1 MKASKEHAA
10 QAAPK
15 AGSQPAA
22 PAQPTLA
29 RRLGNA
35 GLFRMLQAKLIVGD
49 PQDHFEQEADRV
61 ADQVMR
67 MPEQAAGSASPPAP
81 AQTATVQRAA
91 DASSALPVVDTAL
104 EEAVAAL
111 DGRGGPLSPEIRS
124 FMEPRFGAD
133 LSAVRIHTDTYAH
146 DLARSVNARAFAA
159 GRNVVFGAGYYAP
172 HTDSGRRLLAHELT
186 HTLQQGAS
194 TRLARE
200 VKRKKTLREQL
211 PPHTPLVLSAASPF
225 LLAQRA
231 AGELKKQNG
240 GTGVAANSR
249 FLVAADALYV
259 YSADFKL
266 LKKIALKKTPPL
278 VGVFVGDPAQG
289 RSRFVNMQGRVHLV
303 KDDNWGKGEWVTNW
317 ADVTANDLRTLVDS
331 NFYIVVIGH
340 VASPSAKS
348 DKPGD
353 GSGGGG
359 GKQNAQ
365 APRSAPASKSKQK
378 GEGKEPIVRSF
389 PGDAYTGQRSDQV
402 ANHGAFP
409 SSIKLSS
416 SLLPAGGASDATMRL
431 VWQYYETDP
440 VMAVWNAST
449 RVTYRWERWNVTE
462 AVAKS
467 SREEVEKALRQTA
480 FDAAAR
486 VDDEYSD
493 YDKQR
498 RIAEYEEQTE
508 HSQEV
513 IEQGGTAGRADDETD
528 AEVLEERINRR
539 LRGASAA
546 VSTAGHVVDGV
557 WHRITRPDHGITLT
571 WPDQGTHLIRCIA
584 SPWEHGGRRYESS
597 VATAFVEVRPREY
610 IARNTLGAAEQSLVQ
625 LRIQRELATDPKE
638 IQRLDGLIADVTTSA
653 YGPVVD
659 ALGLVIARKQ
669 ADLKTA
675 RGAEREKLEK
685 ELKELEKQLKQAKWN
700 EEGYVGRDGKPGH
713 AFRPQAAF
721 VSDTSGTTFPLLL
734 QLLPAP
740 EDGVNQW
747 VLRDVTTAGDKLGK
761 GYFGRGA
768 TNRDAIVGAFHLFA
782 HDNAYGFGTLMVRL
796 PDSIPDA
803 RPTEIVLRN
812 YPAAAQ
818 LAKERLADLATMFM
832 VAGVAAPAIGQVGMY
847 LGATLSA
854 ENILNRWRSGKLEP
868 DLTFINDLL
877 QVLGALAT
885 GASRIA
891 ALKLVPAGETFALA
905 QVSGDIKAIE
915 KALATVKRTELA
927 ARVAEK
933 ANDLAT
939 WGGVAVADYQ
949 LIERLK
955 AIGEAERNGTM
966 THSEAGAQRGK
977 AILGALQS
985 KAMLFTGLL
994 HKPVGI
1000 VEGPP
1005 VTTGSVP
1012 KPTEPATREPRPSH
1026 GDEGAANERT
1036 VLGRVFGR
1044 GAKPPQGPKA
1054 PEQMPAPWLREG
1066 PDSPERLFERLA
1078 QGPDPNTR
1086 IPPVPPGR
1094 RPVSEETLFSSG
1106 IKHPDDAYRAYNNA
1120 LAVAGGREVAI
1131 WYRTDT
1137 GEYAVKIGTFGAV
1150 KAPDAVKPWIAIVH
1164 FHPNEHRSLTL
1175 RLPAPKSD
1183 FASLWERARFEHGVV
1198 REIVEWDMPDGSRG
1212 RTEYGIDL
1220 SHPNEPLYI
1229 RTSQPDGTLGPPQRF
1244 SEKGYAEHH
1253 AARTHFIE
1261 KGSPLHQE
1269 LVLQKGDKQP
1279 PEASRRTAMP
1289 PASGGGGGGGDG
1301 DGPRSR
1307 QTSITA
1313 PYPTIKR
1320 LGPFT
1325 YTSQEASDGKTAD
1338 WRVWNWARVGG
1349 PSKIANRDAQ
1359 QFLEQLVAQARAA
1372 GNDMLVLT
1380 IENIE
1385 APSVQRLSR
1394 PDSPMAKH
1402 LGVTAVERVD
1412 DRTIRWV
1419 IPLRGTPG
1427 ADGAA
1432 GGSGSGGAPRAMIV
1446 PHDSPETK
1454 TVVGGIGR
1462 EPSRTSVEPKDRVV
1476 VGGFGREPG
1485 RTPEAARDAVVVGGL
1500 GREPGRTPELAVDPV
1515 AIGGFGRDPSR
1526 PPDVPE
1532 HLSPSDGV
1540 PVSID
1545 ESGDTTGSRTN
1556 PVPRPG
1562 SEGNTPPG
1570 TTPRRDAVP
1579 EHIDDDGPSVHRIAP
1594 PRSGS
1599 STGTGGQGRSPRTAA
1614 DTPAGST
1621 PPRTPTSRSPESSGG
1636 SGSTASRSTP
1646 SGSTLSASTP
1656 LRSTVVTGSATRS
1669 GTTTSQVSGRSPAD
1683 PLAST
1688 PLESPTP
1695 PDRSPGA
1702 PDPFAPTPQ
1711 ESSTQVQT
1719 GTPTQVDPTNLFS
1732 ARRGGEA
1739 ERLAPSV
1746 ERVNIDQW
1754 VHPIQKI
1761 GEGINTKYLLVDAVT
1776 GERWLF
1782 KPALG
1787 EEGMLFG
1794 PELGIRTGERW
1805 RRALAAAYLAQDL
1818 GLNTPYVRLIE
1829 IGGMVG
1835 SLQEWRQGY
1844 AARPRIRN
1852 QAQADFDRFWNS
1864 RFRHDI
1870 DAFDYFIANQDRH
1883 QGNVMIRMEGDRPS
1897 AMVIDQDAG
1906 IPASAERFSRQPP
1919 PSGRRLES
1927 WQRDLPPS
1935 VSRELAERFRDQAAR
1950 FPDAELR
1957 KWLTGKEVDGLW
1969 SRLNEVVDALDDG
1982 RVGIIEES
1990 PTRAA
1995 GTAQPVSGSRRTA
2008 GNAAGGAFSTNAA
2021 TQSATGTFSTNAATQ
2036 DAVSGSV
2043 STDAATVDASTTTGR
2058 SGSGS
2063 PTPSE
2068 SPTPSRSPGSTTTTA
2083 TGNDPSPGS
2092 SARTT
2097 QGPGDSSG
2105 LSGEAPL
2112 PKAAAIVVPGP
2123 EPSAGSRSNVQVS
2136 AADAITIDKDV
2147 ERPTAQGPRQTSLGA
2162 SASGQA
2168 VTVDVRTGGPGR
2180 QTTGAMTVT
2189 GQDIGVEVGRQKQGK
2204 GGPTAGIKLDSQGN
2218 PAVEAGWTFQ
2228 TKGGSSI
2235 KPTFS
2240 RGTRVDAR
2248 EPVQLEDGRFLVAY
2262 TMTETTTA
2270 GAGGAAR
2277 RTPQGRPGFSAGGHF
2292 SLFEAESKQGTRIFK
2307 TKLEAEAFRNNAAV
2321 QLAFEQANA
2330 VPASSGEAAKIA
2342 VGETRG
2348 EADTKGSSAGL
2359 SGSFGGTT
2367 LGRNWQ
2373 TSETTGRSFYRV
2385 SEDLL
2390 NVTTTVTRDK
2400 AKDWGI
2406 GAMIL
2411 ANQKGGDTTTGFGV
2425 TFQFNI
2431 STPAGREALDLY
2443 LKTGYPPLS
2452 GARLVSVMDVTGE
2465 GSYDRYQMPTL
2476 GTAAWSDRAWQKVTR
2491 GEEGATKEFGG
2502 EQVHQQDPTWLA
2514 ELTGDRELYS
2524 SAQLISQQI
2533 RGKEQYTAIINIKSE
2548 SGTYNREQFG
2558 KIFMGVKA
2566 TGPVE
2571 QSGAWTL
2578 TAEIDKKVVHELERV
2593 STKFKDAKN
2602 RDDKQ
2607 RILSEVFRKT
2617 GAGMAGGL
2625 VRSGGGFML
2634 SWDLELKGDPNFPGP
2649 AGRHKLVMQREEL
2662 AKKLKTS
2669 PEAAGQVVRESEQV
2683 LNQLAARRKAVSD
2696 EKKYTDLPDELRKQ
2710 QVALID
2716 RHRYEFDQLRSN
2728 ALMAAGKRDPNES
2741 IHAIRARLKKRD
2753 AYKQLEPEKRDVARL
2768 QDMVADRDAAVNEL
2782 RQEIIIATEAVRKT
2796 RFQKDIPAKF
2806 KKHYLPYKAAMK
2818 EADQFHGEQAKLG
2831 PRIQELRDKAVQSL
2845 AAANPQVQTE
2855 AWRELEAMVSSRVR
2869 LLTLELN
2876 RIKDAGAELV
2886 PMTTPESRWGARYD
2900 EFWAP
2905 IEEVAD
2911 EEPEEEFVPIAA
2923 SMTLE
2928 ERTKPRRRRR

>member
-1 MKASKEHAA
+1 
-10 QAAPK
+10 
-15 AGSQPAA
+15 
-22 PAQPTLA
+22 
-29 RRLGNA
+29 
-35 GLFRMLQAKLIVGD
+35 
-49 PQDHFEQEADRV
+49 
-61 ADQVMR
+61 
-67 MPEQAAGSASPPAP
+67 
-81 AQTATVQRAA
+81 
-91 DASSALPVVDTAL
+91 
-104 EEAVAAL
+104 
-111 DGRGGPLSPEIRS
+111 
-124 FMEPRFGAD
+124 
-133 LSAVRIHTDTYAH
+133 
-146 DLARSVNARAFAA
+146 
-159 GRNVVFGAGYYAP
+159 
-172 HTDSGRRLLAHELT
+172 
-186 HTLQQGAS
+186 
-194 TRLARE
+194 
-200 VKRKKTLREQL
+200 
-211 PPHTPLVLSAASPF
+211 
-225 LLAQRA
+225 
-231 AGELKKQNG
+231 
-240 GTGVAANSR
+240 
-249 FLVAADALYV
+249 
-259 YSADFKL
+259 
-266 LKKIALKKTPPL
+266 
-278 VGVFVGDPAQG
+278 
-289 RSRFVNMQGRVHLV
+289 
-303 KDDNWGKGEWVTNW
+303 
-317 ADVTANDLRTLVDS
+317 
-331 NFYIVVIGH
+331 
-340 VASPSAKS
+340 
-348 DKPGD
+348 
-353 GSGGGG
+353 
-359 GKQNAQ
+359 
-365 APRSAPASKSKQK
+365 
-378 GEGKEPIVRSF
+378 
-389 PGDAYTGQRSDQV
+389 
-402 ANHGAFP
+402 
-409 SSIKLSS
+409 
-416 SLLPAGGASDATMRL
+416 
-431 VWQYYETDP
+431 
-440 VMAVWNAST
+440 
-449 RVTYRWERWNVTE
+449 
-462 AVAKS
+462 
-467 SREEVEKALRQTA
+467 
-480 FDAAAR
+480 
-486 VDDEYSD
+486 
-493 YDKQR
+493 
-498 RIAEYEEQTE
+498 
-508 HSQEV
+508 
-513 IEQGGTAGRADDETD
+513 
-528 AEVLEERINRR
+528 
-539 LRGASAA
+539 
-546 VSTAGHVVDGV
+546 
-557 WHRITRPDHGITLT
+557 
-571 WPDQGTHLIRCIA
+571 
-584 SPWEHGGRRYESS
+584 
-597 VATAFVEVRPREY
+597 
-610 IARNTLGAAEQSLVQ
+610 
-625 LRIQRELATDPKE
+625 
-638 IQRLDGLIADVTTSA
+638 
-653 YGPVVD
+653 
-659 ALGLVIARKQ
+659 
-669 ADLKTA
+669 
-675 RGAEREKLEK
+675 
-685 ELKELEKQLKQAKWN
+685 
-700 EEGYVGRDGKPGH
+700 
-713 AFRPQAAF
+713 
-721 VSDTSGTTFPLLL
+721 
-734 QLLPAP
+734 
-740 EDGVNQW
+740 
-747 VLRDVTTAGDKLGK
+747 
-761 GYFGRGA
+761 
-768 TNRDAIVGAFHLFA
+768 
-782 HDNAYGFGTLMVRL
+782 MVRL
-796 PDSIPDA
+796 PDSIPDT
-803 RPTEIVLRN
+803 RPAEIVLRN

-818 LAKERLADLATMFM
+818 LAKERLTDLATMFM
-832 VAGVAAPAIGQVGMY
+832 VAGIASPAIGQVGMY

-868 DLTFINDLL
+868 DMILMNDLL
-877 QVLGALAT
+877 QVLGALAS
-885 GASRIA
+885 GASKIA
-891 ALKLVPAGETFALA
+891 ALKLVPAGETYALA
-905 QVSGDIKAIE
+905 HASGDLKAIE
-915 KALATVKRTELA
+915 KALGTVKRTELA

-955 AIGEAERNGTM
+955 AIGEAERNGTL

-1012 KPTEPATREPRPSH
+1012 KATEPATRAPGSPH
-1026 GDEGAANERT
+1026 GEEGAASERT

-1044 GAKPPQGPKA
+1044 GAKQQQGPKA
-1054 PEQMPAPWLREG
+1054 PEKMPAPWSREG

-1078 QGPDPNTR
+1078 QGPDPSRR
-1086 IPPVPPGR
+1086 IPEVPTGR
-1094 RPVSEETLFSSG
+1094 RPVTEETLFSSG
-1106 IKHPDDAYRAYNNA
+1106 IKHPGDAYDRYNDA

-1150 KAPDAVKPWIAIVH
+1150 KAPDTVKPWIAIVH

-1183 FASLWERARFEHGVV
+1183 FASLWERARFEPGVV
-1198 REIVEWDMPDGSRG
+1198 REIVEWEMPDGGRG
-1212 RTEYGIDL
+1212 RTEYGIDM
-1220 SHPNEPLYI
+1220 SHPSEPLYI
-1229 RTSQPDGTLGPPQRF
+1229 RTSQPDGTLGRPQRF
-1244 SEKGYAEHH
+1244 SEKAYAEHH

-1261 KGSPLHQE
+1261 KGSPLHKE
-1269 LVLQKGDKQP
+1269 LVAQKGDKQP
-1279 PEASRRTAMP
+1279 ADANQRTAMP
-1289 PASGGGGGGGDG
+1289 PASGGGGGDG
-1301 DGPRSR
+1301 DGPRTR

-1325 YTSQEASDGKTAD
+1325 YTSQEASDGETAD

-1349 PSKIANRDAQ
+1349 PSKVANRDAQ

-1419 IPLRGTPG
+1419 IPLRITSG
-1427 ADGAA
+1427 AGGAA
-1432 GGSGSGGAPRAMIV
+1432 GGSGGGGAPRATIV
-1446 PHDSPETK
+1446 PHDAPETR
-1454 TVVGGIGR
+1454 TIVGGIGR
-1462 EPSRTSVEPKDRVV
+1462 EPSRMSVEPRDRVV
-1476 VGGFGREPG
+1476 VGGPGREAG
-1485 RTPEAARDAVVVGGL
+1485 RTSDTPRDRVVVGGL
-1500 GREPGRTPELAVDPV
+1500 GREPGRTSDAPRDPV
-1515 AIGGFGRDPSR
+1515 VVGGFGRAPSR
-1526 PPDVPE
+1526 PVDVPE
-1532 HLSPSDGV
+1532 HLSPGDAV
-1540 PVSID
+1540 PIPID
-1545 ESGDTTGSRTN
+1545 DMDSTPGSRTN
-1556 PVPRPG
+1556 PVPQPG
-1562 SEGNTPPG
+1562 
-1570 TTPRRDAVP
+1570 DAVP
-1579 EHIDDDGPSVHRIAP
+1579 EHIDDGPSVHRPAPRPPDGPSPSDGVPLPISERGDSSGARTNPVPRRDAVPQHIDDGPNIHRVAP

-1599 STGTGGQGRSPRTAA
+1599 PTGTASQGQLPRTAP

-1621 PPRTPTSRSPESSGG
+1621 PPRTPPSRAPESSGG
-1636 SGSTASRSTP
+1636 SGSTSSGSTP
-1646 SGSTLSASTP
+1646 SGSTSSAATPSGSTP
-1656 LRSTVVTGSATRS
+1656 LRSTVGTGSATPS
-1669 GTTTSQVSGRSPAD
+1669 GTTNQVSGRSPVD

-1695 PDRSPGA
+1695 ALRPPRA

-1711 ESSTQVQT
+1711 ESPTQVQT
-1719 GTPTQVDPTNLFS
+1719 GTPTQADPADLFS
-1732 ARRGGEA
+1732 ARSGGEA
-1739 ERLAPSV
+1739 ERLAPAV

-1761 GEGINTKYLLVDAVT
+1761 GEGINTKYLLVDAVS

-1782 KPALG
+1782 KPAAG

-1794 PELGIRTGERW
+1794 PELGVRTGERW

-1829 IGGMVG
+1829 MGDMVG

-1883 QGNVMIRMEGDRPS
+1883 QGNVMIRMEGDRPI

-1906 IPASAERFSRQPP
+1906 IPASPERFSRQPP
-1919 PSGRRLES
+1919 PSGRSLGS
-1927 WQRDLPPS
+1927 WQRDMPPS
-1935 VSRELAERFRDQAAR
+1935 VSRELAERFRDLAAR

-1982 RVGIIEES
+1982 RIGIIEES

-1995 GTAQPVSGSRRTA
+1995 ETARQVPNARPTSGSASGTVST
-2008 GNAAGGAFSTNAA
+2008 GGSTQNVSLSGS
-2021 TQSATGTFSTNAATQ
+2021 TQDASRSGTTQTVPTDGTTKSGGTFSTSGTTK
-2036 DAVSGSV
+2036 SGSSGIF
-2043 STDAATVDASTTTGR
+2043 STGGTTEGADTSTSRTG
-2058 SGSGS
+2058 
-2063 PTPSE
+2063 TPSP
-2068 SPTPSRSPGSTTTTA
+2068 SPSGPPTPSRTPGSATTTVT
-2083 TGNDPSPGS
+2083 TDPSPGS
-2092 SARTT
+2092 GALTT
-2097 QGPGDSSG
+2097 QGPSESPGS
-2105 LSGEAPL
+2105 SGEAPL
-2112 PKAAAIVVPGP
+2112 PKAAAVVAPGP

-2147 ERPTAQGPRQTSLGA
+2147 ERQTPQGPRQTSMGA

-2168 VTVDVRTGGPGR
+2168 ITVDVRTGGPGR

-2189 GQDIGVEVGRQKQGK
+2189 GQDIGAEVGRQKPGK
-2204 GGPTAGIKLDSQGN
+2204 GGPTAGVKLDSQGN
-2218 PAVEAGWTFQ
+2218 PTVEVGWAFQ

-2240 RGTRVDAR
+2240 HGTRVDAR

-2292 SLFEAESKQGTRIFK
+2292 SRFEAESTQGTRIFK
-2307 TKLEAEAFRNNAAV
+2307 TKLEAEAFRNNAAL

-2348 EADTKGSSAGL
+2348 EADTTGTNAGL

-2390 NVTTTVTRDK
+2390 NVTTTVTQDK

-2406 GAMIL
+2406 GALVL
-2411 ANQKGGDTTTGFGV
+2411 ANQKGGDTTTGYGV
-2425 TFQFNI
+2425 TLQFNI

-2452 GARLVSVMDVTGE
+2452 GARVVSVTDLTSE
-2465 GSYDRYQMPTL
+2465 GSYDRYQLAAL

-2491 GEEGATKEFGG
+2491 GEEGVTKEFGG

-2514 ELTGDRELYS
+2514 ALTGDRELYS

-2558 KIFMGVKA
+2558 KIFMGVR
-2566 TGPVE
+2566 TNGPVE

-2578 TAEIDKKVVHELERV
+2578 TAEIDKNVVHELERV

-2625 VRSGGGFML
+2625 VRSGGGFRL
-2634 SWDLELKGDPNFPGP
+2634 AWDLELKGDPNFPGR
-2649 AGRHKLVMQREEL
+2649 AGRDKLVMQREEL
-2662 AKKLKTS
+2662 ARKLKTS
-2669 PEAAGQVVRESEQV
+2669 PQAAAEVVRESQQV
-2683 LNQLAARRKAVSD
+2683 LAQLAARLKAVSD

-2710 QVALID
+2710 QVALIE
-2716 RHRYEFDQLRSN
+2716 RHRYEFNQLRSN

-2753 AYKQLEPEKRDVARL
+2753 AYNTFEPGTRDLARL
-2768 QDMVADRDAAVNEL
+2768 QDMVADHDAAINEI
-2782 RQEIIIATEAVRKT
+2782 RQEIIVAREAVRRA

-2831 PRIQELRDKAVQSL
+2831 PSIQELRDKAVQSL
-2845 AAANPQVQTE
+2845 AAANPQAQTE
-2855 AWRELEAMVSSRVR
+2855 AWRTLEANVSSRLR

-2876 RIKDAGAELV
+2876 KIKDAGAELV
-2886 PMTTPESRWGARYD
+2886 PITTPESRWGARYD
-2900 EFWAP
+2900 DFWAP

-2911 EEPEEEFVPIAA
+2911 EEPEEAFVPVAA
-2923 SMTLE
+2923 SMVLE
-2928 ERTKPRRRRR
+2928 ERKKPRRGRR